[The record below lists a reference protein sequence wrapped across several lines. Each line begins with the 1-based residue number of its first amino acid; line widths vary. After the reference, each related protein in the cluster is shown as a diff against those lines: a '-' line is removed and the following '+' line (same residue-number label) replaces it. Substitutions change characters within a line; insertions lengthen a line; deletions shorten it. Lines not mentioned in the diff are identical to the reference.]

1 MKSILAVVMGI
12 VGVKGQEEPVAVE
25 TEAAPTVD
33 DSTVAPTPVVGCTA
47 LNPEAEAL
55 LTSF

>member
-1 MKSILAVVMGI
+1 MGI